1 MAKQLYDIRNYPR
14 NAGTSQP
21 ARYNETLMGEHVAII
36 EQSFADYIVFA
47 QKLSV
52 YLKYYDDKDH
62 PAGNWQNFLVNDVS
76 YHLAVLVAEKS
87 KYWEETWHELMERVE
102 GVDDEAKNR
111 KYFTWRFDFLYT
123 LIGRLTDAFIFSK
136 QLPAW
141 QNDLQALFITS
152 NLNII
157 YELLEKYHK
166 ASEDLVTADAGIYS
180 YKDMVL
186 NKQITIAASIETNK
200 EILSSVLAVDG
211 SLIKD
216 GTIIF
221 GDNTKVI
228 DKINGANEYLDD
240 LARQLLRLY
249 TRVNEIAIIRLKD
262 SLADFNEHQ
271 PHVGLFYAFLQLLE
285 EHKTEINSLLLRH
298 LDYYYKQVLN
308 VKGKPYQP
316 SQAYIAF
323 EPAKNVNEYFIP
335 AESKLA
341 AGKDAGSKDIFYKTQ
356 QDIIVNKAGVEDVKS
371 FTVIKNDNNVT
382 NERIKAGDQMGLF
395 ASAQANSSDGNG
407 KPLLPGQSWN
417 AFRSST
423 LDANNDTQIGLSIY
437 SSMILQAPD
446 ADNRYSVS
454 IKFKTATGLNDLK
467 NFVEAYS
474 TIKVFTEKEPLLC
487 TLSNIVYS
495 NALLNIEFT
504 IPAKTKIRKAAP
516 HVSIVFGKK
525 ENNGITDNFF
535 TILKTLQAAEIEK
548 LSITLM
554 NQRIPVS
561 KAETVLGMTD
571 LSASFPAFGGVPK
584 NGSWFKIIEPILK
597 GKAVSELKAEIQ
609 WASKTERSF
618 GGNVEYAKEPNKTPV
633 SVSYSI
639 QQDQAFSTL
648 NIVAMGTTPP
658 VFSNDHFKVMLSS
671 SDDLGHKTFAQD
683 VAAYVSDDYKTTFPL
698 FMMTT
703 QHAYAYKAM
712 AEEESSSQQKVEMKQ
727 VNEGEGIQKIK
738 AIEYFETKS
747 FPSPPY
753 TPVIKSIDLI
763 CSLTE
768 TITNTGIFYQYP
780 HGFKNVGS
788 QQYFLIPKTEFEG
801 ELFIGFRDLSQA
813 QGLNVLI
820 QVEEGTADPTLPN
833 PEVSWQFL
841 YNNEWQNFDSAQ
853 FKDGTKGLIRS
864 GILSFVSPEKN
875 CLENTLLPAGQFWIR
890 GGIKYNESNA
900 ICRIHSI
907 HTQAVSAIFTNN
919 DNDAAGLGENL
930 QANTITQLFPKQAS
944 IKKVIQPYAG
954 FGGRLEESSK
964 DLYTRT
970 SERLRHKNRAVNAW
984 DYEHILTE
992 AFPEIYKVKVLNHAH
1007 LKIQNDEKLIVSKAG
1022 DIILLVVGKTAAQSS
1037 LYKPLISK
1045 SKLTEITEYI
1055 SQFNSAFA
1063 TINVMNPLF
1072 EEISVDTIVTFTANI
1087 KDEAFYEKK
1096 LQTDIRR
1103 FLSPWAFETGIE
1115 PEFGGTIYRA
1125 ALLDFIEELPYI
1137 DFVEKLEISH
1147 KNSVTGD
1154 MATASSPAS
1163 VLISAAT
1170 HTVNG
1175 NLASNNILSPVNI
1188 SVIA

>member
-76 YHLAVLVAEKS
+76 CHLAVLIAEKP

-102 GVDDEAKNR
+102 GGADDVKNK

-123 LIGRLTDAFIFSK
+123 LLGRLTDAFIFSK

-186 NKQITIAASIETNK
+186 NKQITIAASIDTNK
-200 EILSSVLAVDG
+200 EILSSILAVDG

-228 DKINGANEYLDD
+228 DKINAANEYLDD
-240 LARQLLRLY
+240 LAQQLLRLY
-249 TRVNEIAIIRLKD
+249 TRVNEIAITRLKD
-262 SLADFNEHQ
+262 SLADFNEHP

-285 EHKTEINSLLLRH
+285 EHKTDINSLLLKH

-308 VKGKPYQP
+308 VKVKPYQA
-316 SQAYIAF
+316 SQAFVAF
-323 EPAKNVNEYFIP
+323 EPAKNVSEYFIP
-335 AESKLA
+335 AESKLS
-341 AGKDAGSKDIFYKTQ
+341 AGKDAKSKDIFYKTQ
-356 QDIIVNKAGVEDVKS
+356 QDIIVNKAVLGDVRS
-371 FTVIKNDNNVT
+371 FTVIKNDNNIT
-382 NERIKAGDQMGLF
+382 NERIKAGDQVGLF

-407 KPLLPGQSWN
+407 KPLQPGQSWN

-423 LDANNDTQIGLSIY
+423 PDANNDTQIGLSIF

-446 ADNRYSVS
+446 ADNRYTIS
-454 IKFKTATGLNDLK
+454 IKFKTATGLSDLK
-467 NFVEAYS
+467 NFVEAYC
-474 TIKVFTEKEPLLC
+474 TLKVFTEKEPLLC
-487 TLSNIVYS
+487 ALSNIVYS
-495 NALLNIEFT
+495 NTLLNIEFT
-504 IPAKTKIRKAAP
+504 IPVKTKIRKVAP
-516 HVSIVFGKK
+516 NVSIVFGKK

-597 GKAVSELKAEIQ
+597 GKSISELKAEIQ

-639 QQDQAFSTL
+639 QSDQAFSTL
-648 NIVAMGTTPP
+648 NIVTLGTTPP

-712 AEEESSSQQKVEMKQ
+712 ADDESSSLQKAEMKQ

-738 AIEYFETKS
+738 TIEYFETRN

-768 TITNTGIFYQYP
+768 TIINTGIFYQYP
-780 HGFKNVGS
+780 HGFRTVGS
-788 QQYFLIPKTEFEG
+788 QQFFLIPKTEYEG
-801 ELFIGFRDLSQA
+801 ELYIGFTNLAQA
-813 QGLNVLI
+813 QSLNI
-820 QVEEGTADPTLPN
+820 FFQAEDGTADPTLPD
-833 PEVSWQFL
+833 PELIWQFL
-841 YNNEWQNFDSAQ
+841 CNNEWQNFDSSQ

-864 GILSFVSPEKN
+864 GIVSFVSPDKN

-890 GGIKYNESNA
+890 AGIKFNESKA

-919 DNDAAGLGENL
+919 DNDGASWGENL

-954 FGGRLEESSK
+954 FGGRFEESSRS
-964 DLYTRT
+964 LYTRT

-984 DYEHILTE
+984 DHEHILTE

-1007 LKIQNDEKLIVSKAG
+1007 LKIQGDEKLIVSKAG
-1022 DIILLVVGKTAAQSS
+1022 NIIILVVGKTAAQSS

-1055 SQFNSAFA
+1055 RRFNSPFA

-1072 EEISVDTIVTFTANI
+1072 EEISVDTIVTFAAHI

-1096 LQTDIRR
+1096 LQNDIKR

-1175 NLASNNILSPVNI
+1175 NLASNNIVSSVNT